1 MNYNRNSNN
10 SGAWVILLLIGALI
24 LPVWGFSAL
33 LGLDM
38 QSGGSFLLG
47 LIIVGALFI
56 VSSFFRGVGE
66 IIHLRKIWPIILAL
80 AWACFWPALN
90 YWSSQ
95 TFFGHFDTPW
105 WATWYTKGGVFFA
118 IIGLGYLINK
128 IFEDF

>member
-56 VSSFFRGVGE
+56 VSSFLEELV
-66 IIHLRKIWPIILAL
+66 K
-80 AWACFWPALN
+80 
-90 YWSSQ
+90 
-95 TFFGHFDTPW
+95 
-105 WATWYTKGGVFFA
+105 
-118 IIGLGYLINK
+118 
-128 IFEDF
+128 

>member
-1 MNYNRNSNN
+1 MNYNRNSND
-10 SGAWVILLLIGALI
+10 SRVILLIVAIIGAII
-24 LPVWGFSAL
+24 LLVWGFSAL

-38 QSGGSFLLG
+38 QSGTSLLLG
-47 LIIVGALFI
+47 LLSVIALSIALFY
-56 VSSFFRGVGE
+56 FFDGWEV
-66 IIHLRKIWPIILAL
+66 IFLTWPILLAS

-95 TFFGHFDTPW
+95 TLFGHFDTPW
-105 WATWYTKGGVFFA
+105 WATWYTKGGVLFA